1 MSGNPIIKL
10 YSLSSNEDK
19 ILSSIS
25 IFTLYFLSTSKIS
38 TIAMT
43 KSVREMHELLMGEP
57 ICVLYFCSPRV
68 NHAL

>member
-1 MSGNPIIKL
+1 MSDNPIIKL

-43 KSVREMHELLMGEP
+43 ESVREMHELLMGEH
-57 ICVLYFCSPRV
+57 ICAFNFVAPR
-68 NHAL
+68 A